1 MSTEVLVAI
10 LSLAGTAIGTFA
22 GIIASAKLTNYRLQ
36 QLEKKVDK
44 HNHFAER
51 LPVLEEK
58 ISVAN
63 NRIADLEQVVGMT
76 KPIV

>member
-1 MSTEVLVAI
+1 MPVEIIVAL
-10 LSLAGTAIGTFA
+10 LSLTGTAVGTFS

-58 ISVAN
+58 MEVAN
-63 NRIADLEQVVGMT
+63 HRIKTLETVVGLN
-76 KPIV
+76 KPKL